1 MSALTTLLL
10 LAQAA
15 APQQP
20 AKAKQE
26 LQVSGHAGF
35 GGVVD
40 RGEWTPLTIDLDNR
54 GEDDLDLV
62 LAVTWGQSGGI
73 QDTDKPTIGSLYGRT
88 GPVHRLPAS
97 IAARSRKRLSIGVRC
112 PRQDRLNAWVFAE
125 SAKTGRTLAAGEL
138 LTRGIPAKQRLTVV
152 VGADRLEGYAGFTAQ
167 AAPEHLPEDW
177 RAYASVDTLVWL
189 DAKASDFRSQAQVDA
204 LRTWIQ
210 FGGRFILARASEIG
224 LAGTPVADLLP
235 VTLKG
240 GRPLAALSALAPVG
254 GSVPEG
260 RAIVL
265 DSVAERGGVRLVQD
279 GMPLLVEGS
288 LGAGTSI
295 FVAFDPSKEP
305 FAKWPGAGK
314 FWAWAAPA
322 RPAPEASG
330 NEQLAQAPESIGAM
344 SLATQAGT
352 FPDVAPP
359 AIGGLFVLIVIYLV
373 VVGPFDYFV
382 LRKLKRL
389 ELTWITFPSYVVLF
403 TLLILFAG
411 GAFIERAAYQ
421 RELVVI
427 DRAGDAPHER
437 RRALSAVL
445 APRNQRYAIQG
456 AEPVSSNY
464 LTSQLSSLDLGN
476 AVLARAPEI
485 TLRDWTVARGATGL
499 VVTDRAAPRQAPALS
514 WTIRDGRLSTK
525 NGGALVRPSALI
537 TAAAVYEVEPIPPGQ
552 AEVLIKSRRSLVDFL
567 KAEKAN
573 SVSENAPN
581 DEMDWRYRQ
590 AYDGERPA
598 ISVKENALD
607 GQLRRALLAL
617 SFGDLK
623 KPVTGFARSLDARRW
638 LDAGGSVLLVWEKPE
653 KAEAEFDPLPTRYT
667 GLTMI
672 RYFQGPA
679 K

>member
-1 MSALTTLLL
+1 MNVLALGLAL

-15 APQQP
+15 QQP
-20 AKAKQE
+20 PKPPKQE

-35 GGVVD
+35 GGVVE

-73 QDTDKPTIGSLYGRT
+73 QDSDRPTLGTLYGKT
-88 GPVHRLPAS
+88 GPVHRLKAS
-97 IAARSRKRLSIGVRC
+97 IAARSRKRLSLGVRA
-112 PRQDRLNAWVFAE
+112 PRQDRLNPWVFAE

-138 LTRGIPAKQRLTVV
+138 LSRSLPAKQRLTVV
-152 VGADRLEGYAGFTAQ
+152 VGADRLEGYSGFTAQ

-177 RAYASVDTLVWL
+177 RAYAAVDTLVWL
-189 DAKASDFRSQAQVDA
+189 DAKASDFRSDAQVNA
-204 LRTWIQ
+204 LRAWIE
-210 FGGRFILARASEIG
+210 FGGRFIVARSSEIG

-240 GRPLAALSALAPVG
+240 GRPLASLSALGPVG

-260 RAIVL
+260 ATVVL

-288 LGAGTSI
+288 VGAGTSI
-295 FVAFDPSKEP
+295 FVAFDPAKEP
-305 FAKWPGAGK
+305 FAKWPGAAR
-314 FWAWAAPA
+314 FWAWAAPT
-322 RPAPEASG
+322 RPAPEAAPNDFSYP
-330 NEQLAQAPESIGAM
+330 PESIGAM

-359 AIGGLFVLIVIYLV
+359 AIGGLFVLILIYLV

-389 ELTWITFPSYVVLF
+389 ELTWITFPAYVVLF

-421 RELVVI
+421 RELVVV
-427 DRAGDAPHER
+427 DRSSDGARER

-445 APRNQRYAIQG
+445 APRNQRYALMD
-456 AEPVSSNY
+456 AEPVSANY

-476 AVLARAPEI
+476 AVLARAPRIE
-485 TLRDWTVARGATGL
+485 LRDWTVSRGATGL
-499 VVTDRAAPRQAPALS
+499 VVTDRAVPRQAPALS
-514 WTIRDGRLSTK
+514 WTVREGRLSTK
-525 NGGALVRPSALI
+525 NGGALVRPAALL
-537 TAAAVYEVEPIPPGQ
+537 TKAGAWEVDPIPPGA
-552 AEVLIKSRRSLVDFL
+552 AEVRIKARGSIADFL
-567 KAEKAN
+567 KAEKAHA
-573 SVSENAPN
+573 VTENAPP
-581 DEMDWRYRQ
+581 DLSSYRYG
-590 AYDGERPA
+590 YGEDAPRA
-598 ISVKENALD
+598 LSVKENALD

-617 SFGDLK
+617 SFGEPG
-623 KPVTGFARSLDARRW
+623 KPVSGFARSLDARRW

-672 RYFQGPA
+672 RYFQGPP